1 MCDEGLVEGHLDFL
15 FDLLDDKRLIVL
27 HMHQKIELLLDC
39 LQMPVHL
46 SRVVANASPIG
57 IHVSRQCDHVK
68 LREPVQGCFDSD
80 LQAGLKRRK
89 QVLIVHVNDRKVNTF
104 NKSFLLDDHVP
115 LNDPIKCH
123 QDDHV
128 SV

>member
-27 HMHQKIELLLDC
+27 HLHQKIELLLNC

-57 IHVSRQCDHVK
+57 IHVSRQCDHVE
-68 LREPVQGCFDSD
+68 LREPVQGSFDSD
-80 LQAGLKRRK
+80 LQAGLKRGE
-89 QVLIVHVNDRKVNTF
+89 
-104 NKSFLLDDHVP
+104 
-115 LNDPIKCH
+115 
-123 QDDHV
+123 
-128 SV
+128 